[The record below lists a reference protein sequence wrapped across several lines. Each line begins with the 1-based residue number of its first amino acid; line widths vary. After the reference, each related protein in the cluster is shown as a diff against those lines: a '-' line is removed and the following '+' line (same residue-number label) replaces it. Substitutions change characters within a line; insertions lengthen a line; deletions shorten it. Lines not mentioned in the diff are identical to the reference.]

1 MVATTAPFGAT
12 ASEPAVV
19 YLPACYEADPARR
32 FPVLYLLHG
41 AGNTEQQWPDVGI
54 AAAAD
59 AVIGSGD
66 IGPMIIVLPNGG
78 PGLPHTLVEQVSDQL
93 NPWADTTYRTIAQ
106 RSGRAIGGI
115 SRGGAIA
122 LLAAAAHP
130 ELFQAVGGHSPAV
143 YEANVAR
150 VSAGL
155 AQLGANTLLDI
166 GDHDPLRDGV
176 EGFAQR
182 LTAVGVDVGALVRE
196 SGGVGV
202 RAGGEDLGL
211 VTGDLRA
218 IAPVSATTSA
228 TASQE
233 DHVENPQ
240 RPGTHPAH
248 QQLQDQQA

>member
-130 ELFQAVGGHSPAV
+130 ELFQAVGGHSPPPSTKPTWPGCPPGWR
-143 YEANVAR
+143 NWGPTR
-150 VSAGL
+150 SS
-155 AQLGANTLLDI
+155 T
-166 GDHDPLRDGV
+166 
-176 EGFAQR
+176 
-182 LTAVGVDVGALVRE
+182 
-196 SGGVGV
+196 
-202 RAGGEDLGL
+202 
-211 VTGDLRA
+211 
-218 IAPVSATTSA
+218 SATTTRCA
-228 TASQE
+228 TAWKDSPN
-233 DHVENPQ
+233 D
-240 RPGTHPAH
+240 
-248 QQLQDQQA
+248 